1 MVERRIPLVSG
12 SCRWVGGMEGPLQDE
27 HDLALHALP
36 EAGDHEALR
45 KPPSIRGVRIEG
57 CFKLG
62 GSNAPEKVLSR
73 WVWILYSNIGDS
85 FR

>member
-1 MVERRIPLVSG
+1 
-12 SCRWVGGMEGPLQDE
+12 MEGPLEDE

-36 EAGDHEALR
+36 EAGDHESLC
-45 KPPSIRGVRIEG
+45 KPLSIRGVRIEG

-62 GSNAPEKVLSR
+62 GVECAGEGLVALGVDLVLEH
-73 WVWILYSNIGDS
+73 GDF